1 MLLFKTE
8 SKCSKMVKVVL
19 FGRQA
24 VGNFHFFWIC
34 KKGSNLKTM
43 MLTFKHKCYGK

>member
-8 SKCSKMVKVVL
+8 SKCSRMVKVVL
-19 FGRQA
+19 SGRQA

-43 MLTFKHKCYGK
+43 MLTFKQKCYRK

>member
-34 KKGSNLKTM
+34 TKGSNLKTT
-43 MLTFKHKCYGK
+43 MLTFKQKCYRK